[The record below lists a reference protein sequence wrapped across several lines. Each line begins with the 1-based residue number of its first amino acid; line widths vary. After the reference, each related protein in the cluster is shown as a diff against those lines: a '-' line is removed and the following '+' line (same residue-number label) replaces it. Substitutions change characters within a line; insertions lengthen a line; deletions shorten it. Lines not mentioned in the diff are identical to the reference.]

1 MIGEEAFKELCKGKI
16 IRRKDW
22 GNKYLMMRDAYPT
35 RYIVRYT
42 FNEAP
47 LINESL
53 CETDF
58 GMSIDLKCSS
68 HDIWEEYIPF
78 YDFLRYTGYYS
89 YKGFII
95 SEKER
100 HIKELKEGCYDIDT
114 AKRFFATYLSDILY
128 HVVKRTP
135 DKKVLDFIKNFSLSF
150 GIETYDEVMYPL
162 FTSGYCYYF
171 ANMLKSA
178 FDVGTLCLCYPYG
191 HIVYMKD
198 YVPYDIT
205 GEYEGEE
212 KLFIPIK
219 YLDKEDLENFKHTSD
234 KVNKKT
240 KEYTESVANKY
251 CNNFLKGLGFGGIFE
266 DALEEM
272 KEKK

>member
-1 MIGEEAFKELCKGKI
+1 MVGKEAFKELCKGKI
-16 IRRKDW
+16 IRYKNWD
-22 GNKYLMMRDAYPT
+22 NKYLMMRDVCSTKCLAK
-35 RYIVRYT
+35 YT
-42 FNEAP
+42 FNDAP
-47 LINESL
+47 FMDESL
-53 CETDF
+53 CETVFDVD
-58 GMSIDLKCSS
+58 SVYSTNDV
-68 HDIWEEYIPF
+68 WEEYIPF
-78 YDFLRYTGYYS
+78 YDFLRYNGCYS
-89 YKGFII
+89 YKTSII
-95 SEKER
+95 SEKNR

-114 AKRFFATYLSDILY
+114 AKRFFATYLSDIFY

-135 DKKVLDFIKNFSLSF
+135 YKKVLNFIKNFSLSF

-205 GEYEGEE
+205 GKYEGEE
-212 KLFIPIK
+212 ELFIPIK
-219 YLDKEDLENFKHTSD
+219 YLDKEDLENFKHISD
-234 KVNKKT
+234 KINKKT

-251 CNNFLKGLGFGGIFE
+251 CNNFLKDLGFSGIFE

-272 KEKK
+272 KECE